1 MSAIINGDSPSVT
14 FSDGS
19 TQATSAI
26 VSGKVPYTNLPAG
39 SVLQVV
45 NVSYG
50 TPASTTSATYADTGL
65 TATITPKFSTSKI
78 LVMVVQNGSDK
89 AADSSTN
96 GITIQLLRNS
106 TIIPNSPSAWF
117 ANYVGYTATTLR
129 LINGSAC
136 INYLDSPA
144 TTSATTYKTQYANT
158 SAGGNVSVQS
168 NNNIS
173 TMTLM
178 EIAA

>member
-1 MSAIINGDSPSVT
+1 MPTIISGDGTITGLTATGISAAQTVTSVT
-14 FSDGS
+14 
-19 TQATSAI
+19 SAA
-26 VSGKVPYTNLPAG
+26 LPAG
-39 SVLQVV
+39 TVLQVV

-50 TPASTTSATYADTGL
+50 TPASQTSASFLDTGL
-65 TATITPKFSTSKI
+65 TATITPKFASSKI

-89 AADSSTN
+89 STDNSAN
-96 GITIQLLRNS
+96 GITLQLLRNS
-106 TIIPNSPSAWF
+106 TVIPNTPSAWF
-117 ANYVGYTATTLR
+117 ANYVGYTATALR
-129 LINGSAC
+129 MISGSAC

-144 TTSATTYKTQYANT
+144 TTSATTYKTQYANSSGT
-158 SAGGNVSVQS
+158 GNISVQS

>member
-1 MSAIINGDSPSVT
+1 MPVSQINQNSLATGVPSSVT
-14 FSDGS
+14 S
-19 TQATSAI
+19 SA
-26 VSGKVPYTNLPAG
+26 LPAG

-50 TPASTTSATYADTGL
+50 TPASQTSATYVDTGL
-65 TATITPKFSTSKI
+65 TATITPKFASSKI

-89 AADSSTN
+89 QADASAN

-106 TIIPNSPSAWF
+106 TIIPNTPSAWF
-117 ANYVGYTATTLR
+117 ANYVGYTASSLR
-129 LINGSAC
+129 LISGSAC

-158 SAGGNVSVQS
+158 SSGGNVSVQS